1 MRYYYEVDQELGY
14 DIVKNKKGYSHRVEG
29 TKLSVWSNEIGCY
42 DYPYRGEKDF
52 MILVGDSFTWGFVPF
67 EKTMGVVIENTI
79 RKRLLKCG
87 LPGSGTKQQMIKA
100 KKVIEQVG
108 SNPSII
114 IVGYF
119 LRNDLIDD
127 WLFPRITVV
136 DGFSLIQIFLKDIR
150 TGEKEV
156 VSIDDL
162 RKKLKELDS
171 LEIKIKFWLIQNSV
185 IYNILRNSIFL
196 RKIAVSFG
204 LADRRREEEVLPT
217 YWFASYIP
225 PDIYQSKYHWLN
237 EAWSQHIK
245 NILEFNDY
253 AKQIGSKLLMVLIPV
268 REQVYEPLWPD
279 LEDIKPDV
287 PNKILSDVFEKHGIL
302 YLDLTEEFKRYA
314 KLQRKLSL
322 GEQKG
327 LYYRFDSHWN
337 ENGSYIA
344 GLLVS
349 KYIVEKGLV
358 EVQDKEGVLQNIES
372 ELNRMKKVLA
382 ED

>member
-1 MRYYYEVDQELGY
+1 MLGKRKYVFIVIYALLFLVFSILFIEIVLRFTPYRVLLGEIYPMRYYYEVDQELGY

-52 MILVGDSFTWGFVPF
+52 MILVGDSFTWGWVPF

-87 LPGSGTKQQMIKA
+87 LPGSGTKHQMIKA

-119 LRNDLIDD
+119 LGNDLIDD
-127 WLFPRITVV
+127 WLFPLITVV
-136 DGFSLIQIFLKDIR
+136 DGFSLSQIFLKDIR

-204 LADRRREEEVLPT
+204 LADRRREQEVLPT
-217 YWFASYIP
+217 YWFASY
-225 PDIYQSKYHWLN
+225 
-237 EAWSQHIK
+237 
-245 NILEFNDY
+245 
-253 AKQIGSKLLMVLIPV
+253 
-268 REQVYEPLWPD
+268 
-279 LEDIKPDV
+279 
-287 PNKILSDVFEKHGIL
+287 
-302 YLDLTEEFKRYA
+302 
-314 KLQRKLSL
+314 
-322 GEQKG
+322 
-327 LYYRFDSHWN
+327 
-337 ENGSYIA
+337 
-344 GLLVS
+344 
-349 KYIVEKGLV
+349 
-358 EVQDKEGVLQNIES
+358 
-372 ELNRMKKVLA
+372 
-382 ED
+382 